1 MWKEKGCRMHDE
13 EGCVY
18 DPAPRSLNPDFN
30 HEDHAEKNGVRSQL
44 STNERTIFL
53 SIEC

>member
-1 MWKEKGCRMHDE
+1 MMHDE
-13 EGCVY
+13 EGMY
-18 DPAPRSLNPDFN
+18 DPVPCPLNPDFN